1 MSEIFDEYV
10 KIMTD
15 KGFVKKAD
23 LLTQHDKENDSD
35 YAEKIKALYG
45 IDIKLNDSNKEI
57 IEQAHPESVIIAP
70 SYDRLN
76 ALVENIN
83 ERHNVMVGIVNKT
96 PNGNLTQHRYAS
108 KDLLDE
114 LIRLGFDLDNA
125 GEDSLSKTADEC
137 ALLLAQEEEK
147 KIKKNAFN
155 WFNIIKAVPYLLK
168 GVAAVSTIAAIKT
181 NIVGRISQGVK
192 PDAENALTSLN
203 ELKESVSA
211 VNNGKINGWI
221 KGIGYILNNS
231 IRAEQILGSSDN
243 QNITDVTDES
253 SAKSKIQGS
262 AEEIEFLNEYAKMAK
277 AVASRIGS
285 GGVVSD
291 SGILAEIDKMQ
302 LQNEEAEN
310 DLWQSFEYIL
320 GGAFGNPKTYAK
332 NSLVALRNSLNTFCE
347 AYNNLMKEG
356 ASKAKETEKS
366 WLDWLNGSE
375 EESNEEFVREE

>member
-35 YAEKIKALYG
+35 YAETIKALYG
-45 IDIKLNDSNKEI
+45 VDIKLNDSNKEI

-70 SYDRLN
+70 SYDKLN

-108 KDLLDE
+108 KNLLDE

-155 WFNIIKAVPYLLK
+155 WFAVIKAAPYLLR
-168 GVAAVSTIAAIKT
+168 GIAAVSAIAGIKT
-181 NIVGRISQGVK
+181 NIIGRISQGVK
-192 PDAENALTSLN
+192 PDAENALTALN
-203 ELKESVSA
+203 KLKESVSA
-211 VNNGKINGWI
+211 VNHGKINGWI
-221 KGIGYILNNS
+221 EGILYIQNNS
-231 IRAEQILGSSDN
+231 IRAEQILGNSDN

-253 SAKSKIQGS
+253 SAKSKIKGS

-310 DLWQSFEYIL
+310 DLWQSFEQIL
-320 GGAFGNPKTYAK
+320 GGIFGNPKTYAK

-347 AYNNLMKEG
+347 AYNDLMKAG
-356 ASKAKETEKS
+356 TAKAKETEQS
-366 WLDWLNGSE
+366 WLDWLTGS

>member
-35 YAEKIKALYG
+35 YADTIKALYG

-70 SYDRLN
+70 SYDKLN

-114 LIRLGFDLDNA
+114 LIRLGFDMDNA

-147 KIKKNAFN
+147 KIKKNAS
-155 WFNIIKAVPYLLK
+155 WWTVLK
-168 GVAAVSTIAAIKT
+168 WAPKLITGIAGVSVIASIKT
-181 NIVGRISQGVK
+181 QLLGHITQGVK
-192 PDAENALTSLN
+192 PDAEKSKQALIK
-203 ELKESVSA
+203 LKESVSA
-211 VNNGKINGWI
+211 VNYGKINSWI
-221 KGIGYILNNS
+221 KDINYIMINS
-231 IRAEQILGSSDN
+231 SRAEQIIGRNENQDIAGISDEESARSKIIGSSEELEFLSEYI
-243 QNITDVTDES
+243 QI
-253 SAKSKIQGS
+253 ARAMASKIG
-262 AEEIEFLNEYAKMAK
+262 
-277 AVASRIGS
+277 
-285 GGVVSD
+285 GGVAFS
-291 SGILAEIDKMQ
+291 SGMLAEIDDMQ
-302 LQNEEAEN
+302 LEN
-310 DLWQSFEYIL
+310 KEVESDLWQSFEYIL
-320 GGAFGNPKTYAK
+320 GGMWGNTKTYAK
-332 NSLVALRNSLNTFCE
+332 NSLTALRNSLNVLCKVHDSLVTD
-347 AYNNLMKEG
+347 G
-356 ASKAKETEKS
+356 ASKAKETQNS
-366 WLDWLNGSE
+366 WIESLFGSNE

>member
-35 YAEKIKALYG
+35 YADTIKALYG

-70 SYDRLN
+70 SYDKLN

-83 ERHNVMVGIVNKT
+83 ERHNVMVGIVNKP

-114 LIRLGFDLDNA
+114 LIRLGFDMDNA

-147 KIKKNAFN
+147 KIKKNAS
-155 WFNIIKAVPYLLK
+155 WWTVLK
-168 GVAAVSTIAAIKT
+168 WAPKLITGIAGVSVIASIKT
-181 NIVGRISQGVK
+181 QLLGHITQGVK
-192 PDAENALTSLN
+192 PDAEKSKQALIK
-203 ELKESVSA
+203 LKESVSA
-211 VNNGKINGWI
+211 VNYGKINSWI
-221 KGIGYILNNS
+221 KDINYIMINS
-231 IRAEQILGSSDN
+231 SRAEQIIGRNENQDIAGISDEESARSKIIGSSEELEFLSEYI
-243 QNITDVTDES
+243 QI
-253 SAKSKIQGS
+253 ARAMASKIG
-262 AEEIEFLNEYAKMAK
+262 
-277 AVASRIGS
+277 
-285 GGVVSD
+285 GGVAFS
-291 SGILAEIDKMQ
+291 SGMLAEIDDMQ
-302 LQNEEAEN
+302 LEN
-310 DLWQSFEYIL
+310 KEVESDLWQSFEYIL
-320 GGAFGNPKTYAK
+320 GGMWGNTKTYAK
-332 NSLVALRNSLNTFCE
+332 NSLTALRNSLNVLCKVHDSLVTD
-347 AYNNLMKEG
+347 G
-356 ASKAKETEKS
+356 ASKAKETQNS
-366 WLDWLNGSE
+366 WIESLFGSNE

>member
-70 SYDRLN
+70 SYDKLN

-114 LIRLGFDLDNA
+114 LIRLGFDMDNA

-147 KIKKNAFN
+147 KIKKNAS
-155 WFNIIKAVPYLLK
+155 WWTVLK
-168 GVAAVSTIAAIKT
+168 WAPKLITGIAGVSVIASIKT
-181 NIVGRISQGVK
+181 QLLGHITQGVK
-192 PDAENALTSLN
+192 PDAEKSKQALIK
-203 ELKESVSA
+203 LKESVSA
-211 VNNGKINGWI
+211 VNYGKINSWI
-221 KGIGYILNNS
+221 KDINYIMINS
-231 IRAEQILGSSDN
+231 SRAEQIIGRNENQDITGISDEESARSKIIGSSEELEFLSEYI
-243 QNITDVTDES
+243 QI
-253 SAKSKIQGS
+253 ARAMASKIG
-262 AEEIEFLNEYAKMAK
+262 
-277 AVASRIGS
+277 
-285 GGVVSD
+285 GGVAFS
-291 SGILAEIDKMQ
+291 SGMLAEIDDMQ
-302 LQNEEAEN
+302 LEN
-310 DLWQSFEYIL
+310 KEVESDLWQSFEYIL
-320 GGAFGNPKTYAK
+320 GGMWGNTKTYAK
-332 NSLVALRNSLNTFCE
+332 NSLTALRNSLNVLCKVHDSLVTD
-347 AYNNLMKEG
+347 G
-356 ASKAKETEKS
+356 ASKAKETQNS
-366 WLDWLNGSE
+366 WIESLFGSNE

>member
-70 SYDRLN
+70 SYDKLN

-155 WFNIIKAVPYLLK
+155 WFAIIKAVPYLLK

-192 PDAENALTSLN
+192 PDAENAQTALVQ
-203 ELKESVSA
+203 LKEAVSA
-211 VNNGKINGWI
+211 MNHGKIDGWI

-243 QNITDVTDES
+243 QNITDITDEA
-253 SAKSKIQGS
+253 SAQSKIQGS
-262 AEEIEFLNEYAKMAK
+262 GEEIEFLNEYAKIAK
-277 AVASRIGS
+277 TVASRIGE
-285 GGVVSD
+285 GGVVSS
-291 SGILAEIDKMQ
+291 SGILAEIDNMQ
-302 LQNEEAEN
+302 LQNKEAES

-320 GGAFGNPKTYAK
+320 GESFGNPKSYAK
-332 NSLVALRNSLNTFCE
+332 NSLVALRNSLNIFCE

-356 ASKAKETEKS
+356 VSKAKETEKS

-375 EESNEEFVREE
+375 ESNEEFVREE

>member
-45 IDIKLNDSNKEI
+45 IDIKLNDSNKNI
-57 IEQAHPESVIIAP
+57 IEQAHPESVIVAP
-70 SYDRLN
+70 SYDKLN

-83 ERHNVMVGIVNKT
+83 ERHNVMVGIVNKP

-155 WFNIIKAVPYLLK
+155 WFNVIKAAPYLLR
-168 GVAAVSTIAAIKT
+168 GIAAVSAIAGIKT
-181 NIVGRISQGVK
+181 NIIGRISQGVK
-192 PDAENALTSLN
+192 PDAENALTALN
-203 ELKESVSA
+203 KLKESVSA
-211 VNNGKINGWI
+211 VNHGKINGWI
-221 KGIGYILNNS
+221 EGILYIQNNS
-231 IRAEQILGSSDN
+231 IRAEQILGNSDN

-253 SAKSKIQGS
+253 SAKSKIKGS

-310 DLWQSFEYIL
+310 DLWQSFEQIL
-320 GGAFGNPKTYAK
+320 GGIFGNPKTYAK

-347 AYNNLMKEG
+347 AYNDLMKAG
-356 ASKAKETEKS
+356 TAKAKETEQS
-366 WLDWLNGSE
+366 WLDWLTGS

>member
-70 SYDRLN
+70 SYDKLN

-114 LIRLGFDLDNA
+114 LIRLGFDMDNA

-147 KIKKNAFN
+147 KIIKNAS
-155 WFNIIKAVPYLLK
+155 WWTVLK
-168 GVAAVSTIAAIKT
+168 WAPKLITGIAGVSVIASIKT
-181 NIVGRISQGVK
+181 QLLGHITQGVK
-192 PDAENALTSLN
+192 PDAEKSKQALIK
-203 ELKESVSA
+203 LKESVSA
-211 VNNGKINGWI
+211 VNYGKINSWI
-221 KGIGYILNNS
+221 KDINYIMINS
-231 IRAEQILGSSDN
+231 SRAEQIIGRNENQDIAGISDEESARSKIIGSSEELEFLSEYI
-243 QNITDVTDES
+243 QI
-253 SAKSKIQGS
+253 ARAMASKIG
-262 AEEIEFLNEYAKMAK
+262 
-277 AVASRIGS
+277 
-285 GGVVSD
+285 GGVAFS
-291 SGILAEIDKMQ
+291 SGMLAEIDDMQ
-302 LQNEEAEN
+302 LEN
-310 DLWQSFEYIL
+310 KEVESDLWQSFEYIL
-320 GGAFGNPKTYAK
+320 GGMWGNTKTYAK
-332 NSLVALRNSLNTFCE
+332 NSLTALRNSLNVLCKVYDSLVTD
-347 AYNNLMKEG
+347 G
-356 ASKAKETEKS
+356 ASKAKETQNS
-366 WLDWLNGSE
+366 WIESLFGSNE

>member
-70 SYDRLN
+70 SYDKLN

-114 LIRLGFDLDNA
+114 LIRLGFDMDNA

-147 KIKKNAFN
+147 KIKKNAS
-155 WFNIIKAVPYLLK
+155 WWTVLK
-168 GVAAVSTIAAIKT
+168 WAPKLITGIAGVSVIASIKT
-181 NIVGRISQGVK
+181 QLLGHITQGVK
-192 PDAENALTSLN
+192 PDAEKSKQALIK
-203 ELKESVSA
+203 LKESVSA
-211 VNNGKINGWI
+211 VNYGKINSWI
-221 KGIGYILNNS
+221 KDINYIMINS
-231 IRAEQILGSSDN
+231 SKAEQIIGRNENQDITGISDEESARSKIIGSSEELEFLSEYI
-243 QNITDVTDES
+243 QI
-253 SAKSKIQGS
+253 ARAMASKIG
-262 AEEIEFLNEYAKMAK
+262 
-277 AVASRIGS
+277 
-285 GGVVSD
+285 GGVAFS
-291 SGILAEIDKMQ
+291 SGMLAEIDDMQ
-302 LQNEEAEN
+302 LEN
-310 DLWQSFEYIL
+310 KEVESDLWQSFEYIL
-320 GGAFGNPKTYAK
+320 GGMWGNTKTYAK
-332 NSLVALRNSLNTFCE
+332 NSLTALRNSLNVLCKVHDSLVTD
-347 AYNNLMKEG
+347 G
-356 ASKAKETEKS
+356 ASKAKETQNS
-366 WLDWLNGSE
+366 WIESLFGSNE

>member
-70 SYDRLN
+70 SYDKLN

-114 LIRLGFDLDNA
+114 LIRLGFDMDNA

-147 KIKKNAFN
+147 KIKKNAS
-155 WFNIIKAVPYLLK
+155 WWTVLK
-168 GVAAVSTIAAIKT
+168 WAPKLITGIAGVSVIASIKT
-181 NIVGRISQGVK
+181 QLLGHITQGVK
-192 PDAENALTSLN
+192 PDAEKSKQALIK
-203 ELKESVSA
+203 LKESVSA
-211 VNNGKINGWI
+211 VNYGKINSWI
-221 KGIGYILNNS
+221 KDINYIMINS
-231 IRAEQILGSSDN
+231 SRAEQIIGRNENQDIAGISDEESARSKIIGSSEELEFLSEYI
-243 QNITDVTDES
+243 QI
-253 SAKSKIQGS
+253 ARAMASKIG
-262 AEEIEFLNEYAKMAK
+262 
-277 AVASRIGS
+277 
-285 GGVVSD
+285 GGVAFS
-291 SGILAEIDKMQ
+291 SGMLAEIDDMQ
-302 LQNEEAEN
+302 LEN
-310 DLWQSFEYIL
+310 KEVESDLWQSFEYIL
-320 GGAFGNPKTYAK
+320 GGMWGNTKTYAK
-332 NSLVALRNSLNTFCE
+332 NSLTALRNSLNVLCKVHDSLVTD
-347 AYNNLMKEG
+347 G
-356 ASKAKETEKS
+356 ASKAKETQNS
-366 WLDWLNGSE
+366 WIESLFGSNE

>member
-70 SYDRLN
+70 SYDKLN

-83 ERHNVMVGIVNKT
+83 ERHNVMVGIVNKP

-114 LIRLGFDLDNA
+114 LIRLGFDMDNA

-147 KIKKNAFN
+147 KIKKNAS
-155 WFNIIKAVPYLLK
+155 WWTVLK
-168 GVAAVSTIAAIKT
+168 WAPKLITGIAGVSVIASIKT
-181 NIVGRISQGVK
+181 QLLGHITQGVK
-192 PDAENALTSLN
+192 PDAEKSKQALIK
-203 ELKESVSA
+203 LKESVSA
-211 VNNGKINGWI
+211 VNYGKINSWI
-221 KGIGYILNNS
+221 KDINYIMINS
-231 IRAEQILGSSDN
+231 SRAEQIIGRNENQDIAGISDEESARSKIIGSSEELEFLSEYI
-243 QNITDVTDES
+243 QI
-253 SAKSKIQGS
+253 ARAMASKIG
-262 AEEIEFLNEYAKMAK
+262 
-277 AVASRIGS
+277 
-285 GGVVSD
+285 GGVAFS
-291 SGILAEIDKMQ
+291 SGMLAEIDDMQ
-302 LQNEEAEN
+302 LEN
-310 DLWQSFEYIL
+310 KEVESDLWQSFEYIL
-320 GGAFGNPKTYAK
+320 GGMWGNTKTYAK
-332 NSLVALRNSLNTFCE
+332 NSLTALRNSLNVLCKVHDSLVTD
-347 AYNNLMKEG
+347 G
-356 ASKAKETEKS
+356 ASKAKETQNS
-366 WLDWLNGSE
+366 WIESLFGSNE